1 MIQPNDE
8 RKLRVLRK
16 NARDYCVWMSAAD
29 PSWKDRIARVNK
41 AATLDEIRA
50 CVDTG
55 TGDFKRF
62 LLRYGQ
68 F

>member
-1 MIQPNDE
+1 MSPPNDE
-8 RKLRVLRK
+8 RKLRTLRK

-29 PSWKDRIARVNK
+29 LLWRDRIARVNK
-41 AATLDEIRA
+41 AETLDEIRSI
-50 CVDTG
+50 VNSG
-55 TGDFKRF
+55 TGDFQRF